1 MSMLLLGRNSKL
13 MHFFRSASVRYTRSC
28 EPRKMCTGLP
38 ILMGRGQKL
47 TALFLAMTI
56 ITKVAPKTQKFRSL
70 FVVGLI
76 VMSTNCLWAVDLYL
90 DVSKAKHRRIVIAIP
105 DFQGDGELSAE
116 VAKII
121 TDDLKFSGYFETI
134 DNPLFLREAA
144 SKGEGNFGEW
154 MNLGAELL
162 VRGNITAGDEIILKC
177 RLYDV
182 KRGAQ
187 ILGKVYKGE
196 RKLLRKIAH
205 RFSDGVVRRVT
216 GEEGISRTKVAFVSN
231 SSGYKEI
238 WIMDYDGHNLVRET
252 RDRSLATVPSWLP
265 DGKRIAYTTY
275 REGNPDLYIRNIES
289 GEVVKLCTFQG
300 LNYGAAFSPGGGLF
314 ALTLT
319 KDGNAEIYV
328 FKSNGRGE
336 KRLTHHPKIDCSP
349 SWSPDGK
356 FIVFT
361 SGRAGGPHIYLM
373 EAGGKVLKKLT
384 DAGYN
389 DSPDWSPRGDRVV
402 YSSQGEGHFDIWIM
416 NTDGSEK
423 VQLTSNAGDNENP
436 SFSPDGRHIVFSS
449 TRDGNK
455 NIYVMDVDG
464 SNQKRLTFIEGDNEY
479 PCWSPR

>member
-1 MSMLLLGRNSKL
+1 MSMLLSGRNSKL
-13 MHFFRSASVRYTRSC
+13 MHSLSPSDRISAIYASRRAFSRLSLILAKIREVV
-28 EPRKMCTGLP
+28 PRKQELTKTG
-38 ILMGRGQKL
+38 
-47 TALFLAMTI
+47 
-56 ITKVAPKTQKFRSL
+56 L
-70 FVVGLI
+70 FVVVLI
-76 VMSTNCLWAVDLYL
+76 VISTRWLWAVDLYL
-90 DVSKAKHRRIVIAIP
+90 DVSKAKYRKIVIAIP
-105 DFQGDGELSAE
+105 DFQGDGELGAE

-187 ILGKVYKGE
+187 ILGRTYKYKGE
-196 RKLLRKIAH
+196 RKPLRKMAH
-205 RFSDGVVRRVT
+205 RFSDEVVRRVT
-216 GEEGISRTKVAFVSN
+216 GEEGISRTKVAFVSK
-231 SSGYKEI
+231 SSGHKEI
-238 WIMDYDGHNLVRET
+238 CIMDYDGHNPVRET
-252 RDRSLATVPSWLP
+252 SDRSLATVPSWLP

-275 REGNPDLYIRNIES
+275 REGNPDLYIRNIET

-300 LNYGAAFSPGGGLF
+300 LNYGAAFSPGGRLF
-314 ALTLT
+314 TLTLT

-373 EAGGKVLKKLT
+373 EAGGKVLKRLT

-423 VQLTSNAGDNENP
+423 RQLTSNAGDNENP
-436 SFSPDGRHIVFSS
+436 SFSPDGRHVVFSS

-464 SNQKRLTFIEGDNEY
+464 SNQKRLTFIKGDNEY
-479 PCWSPR
+479 PCWSPQ

>member
-1 MSMLLLGRNSKL
+1 MSMLLSGRNSKL
-13 MHFFRSASVRYTRSC
+13 MHSLSPSDRISAMHASRRAFFRLSLIPAKIREVV
-28 EPRKMCTGLP
+28 PRM
-38 ILMGRGQKL
+38 QEL
-47 TALFLAMTI
+47 T
-56 ITKVAPKTQKFRSL
+56 KSSL
-70 FVVGLI
+70 FIVALI
-76 VMSTNCLWAVDLYL
+76 VISTSCLWAVDLYL
-90 DVSKAKHRRIVIAIP
+90 DVSKAKYRKIVIAIP
-105 DFQGDGELSAE
+105 DFQGDGELGAE

-134 DNPLFLREAA
+134 DNALFLREAA

-187 ILGKVYKGE
+187 VLGKVYKGE

-216 GEEGISRTKVAFVSN
+216 GEEGISRTKVAFVSK

-238 WIMDYDGHNLVRET
+238 CIMDYDGHNLVRET
-252 RDRSLATVPSWLP
+252 SDRSLATVPSWLP

-275 REGNPDLYIRNIES
+275 REGNPDLYIKNIET
-289 GEVVKLCTFQG
+289 GEVAKLCTFQG
-300 LNYGAAFSPGGGLF
+300 LNYGAAFSPGGRWF
-314 ALTLT
+314 AVTLT
-319 KDGNAEIYV
+319 KDGGDADIYV

-373 EAGGKVLKKLT
+373 EAGGKVLKRLT

-389 DSPDWSPRGDRVV
+389 DSPDWSPRGNRVV

-423 VQLTSNAGDNENP
+423 RQLTSNAGDNENP

-449 TRDGNK
+449 TGDGNK
-455 NIYVMDVDG
+455 DIYVMDVDG
-464 SNQKRLTFIEGDNEY
+464 SNQKRLTFIRGDNEY